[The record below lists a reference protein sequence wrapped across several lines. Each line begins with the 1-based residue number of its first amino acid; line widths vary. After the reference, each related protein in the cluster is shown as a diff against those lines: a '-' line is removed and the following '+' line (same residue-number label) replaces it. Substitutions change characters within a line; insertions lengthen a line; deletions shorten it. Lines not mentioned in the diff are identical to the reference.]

1 MKFFTVEETPIDKPV
16 GEGDGHQAD
25 EDSELFQG
33 QEKHDVFRKRKEFG
47 VSLVRDC
54 MGVSDGV

>member
-1 MKFFTVEETPIDKPV
+1 MEETPTDKPV

-25 EDSELFQG
+25 EDSVLFQG
-33 QEKHDVFRKRKEFG
+33 KRKHEMFRKRKEFG

-54 MGVSDGV
+54 VGGSDGV